1 MRPILLTQ
9 LSSTSAPVRRFE
21 ASLLLFQHPPI
32 GMSRMNNTT
41 PRRIAQR
48 GVTLIELLVGI
59 TIGLLTIA
67 VAMGA
72 LMVSRGVSGTVSDSA
87 MIQQQASYAFRV
99 IGQQLRQT
107 GSIKLKLSA
116 AKVIEDGVPPLTGEA
131 VAFETDYTDG
141 TNTFTLATDTLSGLD
156 SPAAGEYKLTTGYR
170 NYTEPV
176 YTSASA
182 QSLQRNCLGEAS
194 NPALIQ
200 SRFVLHTATN
210 ELRCDGNGQVQPI
223 VNNVANFQVRYLMQS
238 AAGTGS
244 PNFRYVDAATVG
256 APGSPGWAQVFAVEV
271 CLVLYGNESISLPA
285 GTTYTDCDGATAVDY
300 TTLAQP
306 RNRRMHMVFR
316 NIYQL
321 RSQGLTG

>member
-1 MRPILLTQ
+1 MRSMRHIY
-9 LSSTSAPVRRFE
+9 
-21 ASLLLFQHPPI
+21 QHPA
-32 GMSRMNNTT
+32 
-41 PRRIAQR
+41 AQR

-72 LMVSRGVSGTVSDSA
+72 LMVSRGVSGTVSDASEV
-87 MIQQQASYAFRV
+87 QQQASYVFRV
-99 IGQQLRQT
+99 IGQQLRQA
-107 GSIKLKLSA
+107 GSLKLKLSA
-116 AKVIEDGVPPLTGEA
+116 AKVEGDPSPVLVGDP
-131 VAFETDYTDG
+131 VAFETDYSDG
-141 TNTFTLATDTLSGLD
+141 TSTFTLATDTLSGLD
-156 SPAAGEYKLTTGYR
+156 APSAAQYKLTTGYR

-182 QSLQRNCLGEAS
+182 QSMQRNCLGGQGS
-194 NPALIQ
+194 TALVQ
-200 SRFVLHTATN
+200 SRFVLNAATN

-223 VNNVANFQVRYLMQS
+223 SRNVANFQVRYLMQS
-238 AAGTGS
+238 AAGTGN
-244 PNFRYVDAATVG
+244 PNLRYVNAATVG

-271 CLVLYGNESISLPA
+271 CLVLYGNESIDMPS
-285 GTTYTDCDGATAVDY
+285 GSTYTDCNGTTAVDM
-300 TTLAQP
+300 TTLAAP